1 LNDPAKPSVLFF
13 VAVDWYFCLHWL
25 PLAEAVR
32 DAGFEVSVA
41 TEVTAT
47 QLDERIRG
55 AGLRLLPIQLSRKG
69 LNLSEELCSLR
80 AIVSALRTERPDLVH
95 AIAQK
100 PVLYGALAARLAG
113 TKAFVGTLAGLG
125 YLFTSG
131 SFKAR
136 VLRRPVIAAYRRLL
150 AGPGRRIIVQNPED
164 RLKLRREAGLDSV
177 LIRGAGVD
185 LDRFVP
191 APPRKGPVIIV
202 LASRML
208 WDKGVREFVDAARLL
223 RARGVAA
230 RCVLVG
236 TPDAGNPSA
245 VAEAQLNDWQERGD
259 VEWWGHRDDMPRVLA
274 QAHVV
279 CLPSYREG
287 LPTILIEAAAAGLPL
302 VATDVPGCRE
312 VVHPGVNGLL
322 VPARDAASLAAA
334 MATLAADET
343 LRLRYGRQSRRLAEA
358 EFGIGRVSL
367 ATLDLYASLIDHR
380 PGRSGA
386 EGS

>member
-1 LNDPAKPSVLFF
+1 
-13 VAVDWYFCLHWL
+13 
-25 PLAEAVR
+25 
-32 DAGFEVSVA
+32 
-41 TEVTAT
+41 
-47 QLDERIRG
+47 
-55 AGLRLLPIQLSRKG
+55 
-69 LNLSEELCSLR
+69 
-80 AIVSALRTERPDLVH
+80 
-95 AIAQK
+95 
-100 PVLYGALAARLAG
+100 
-113 TKAFVGTLAGLG
+113 
-125 YLFTSG
+125 
-131 SFKAR
+131 
-136 VLRRPVIAAYRRLL
+136 
-150 AGPGRRIIVQNPED
+150 
-164 RLKLRREAGLDSV
+164 V